1 MVKTCCEVYCIYAPH
16 KKNKKKTKKSAKHS
30 GGVTDT
36 FQIVRYRQEAR
47 SCAQL
52 LLMYYVRNVSVKS
65 CTQRYQFQICANSKE
80 SEKNMFW
87 FLFVFDFFSY
97 LPIGSA
103 FYSCSPID
111 INWRDCVHNKAE
123 GNTIM
128 TYVWHKNCDI
138 IARKLDSHI
147 AICKADFWWWPHS
160 GFSLFL
166 HTALCIFDLPRSPA
180 SLSLSQ
186 PPLTHDLVA
195 TATHSSVHRRVPMH
209 APSHYSSNWKIAWNH
224 QICIFQWKMHI
235 ARWKEKKN
243 SNKKKSKQ

>member
-1 MVKTCCEVYCIYAPH
+1 MLWGLLHIRSSQEKQ
-16 KKNKKKTKKSAKHS
+16 KKTKKSAKHS

-166 HTALCIFDLPRSPA
+166 HTALCISDLPRSPA
-180 SLSLSQ
+180 SLSFS
-186 PPLTHDLVA
+186 
-195 TATHSSVHRRVPMH
+195 
-209 APSHYSSNWKIAWNH
+209 APSHPWFSRHRHTFFCSPKSAHARTISLFIQLENCMKPS
-224 QICIFQWKMHI
+224 KMHI
-235 ARWKEKKN
+235 SMENAHCSMKR
-243 SNKKKSKQ
+243 KKKQ